1 MNFTIRRYKP
11 IALFG
16 KIYTI
21 IEWHETPFEF
31 KINSYTV
38 LINDT
43 SKKSDYFIAPIK
55 MGISKE
61 AAKYI
66 ENESTML
73 EEVFFIHQN
82 TFLSNF
88 EDNGYD
94 SFNRSEIKMEH
105 IGEGFEKVQYSKA
118 FEKFR
123 EDFITRNISTELK
136 NHINSIPCFP
146 IHYDNSEI

>member
-1 MNFTIRRYKP
+1 
-11 IALFG
+11 
-16 KIYTI
+16 
-21 IEWHETPFEF
+21 
-31 KINSYTV
+31 V